1 MLEISVRML
10 LGQTKLDVTFA
21 ASGRSI
27 ALFGPSGSGKTSTL
41 NMIAGLLQP
50 DDGRVVAD
58 NVTLF
63 DKAKRV
69 SVPVHKRRIG
79 YVFQE
84 HRLFPHMNV
93 RKNLDYGRWM
103 TGLPHDPEHQSRVLS
118 MLGIEHLLEWRI
130 NGLSGGEKQR
140 IAIGRALLSKPR
152 LLLFDEPMASLDE
165 ARKAEL
171 MPFLERL
178 RDESGV
184 PMVYVS
190 HVESEVRRMSDT
202 IVHFAN
208 GKVVDVRGSH
218 ERDCRIAAQQRGCV
232 R

>member
-1 MLEISVRML
+1 MLEISVKKL
-10 LGQTKLDVTFA
+10 LGQTKLDVSFVSFV

-41 NMIAGLLQP
+41 NMIAGLVQP

-58 NVTLF
+58 SVTLF

-84 HRLFPHMNV
+84 HRLFPHLSV
-93 RKNLDYGRWM
+93 RKNLDYGRRM
-103 TGLPHDPEHQSRVLS
+103 NRLPHDPDEQTRVLS
-118 MLGIEHLLEWRI
+118 MLSIEHLLERRP

-140 IAIGRALLSKPR
+140 VAIGRALLSKPR
-152 LLLFDEPMASLDE
+152 LLLLDEPMASLDE
-165 ARKAEL
+165 ARKEEL

-178 RDESGV
+178 RDEAGV

-190 HVESEVRRMSDT
+190 HTESEVIRMSDT
-202 IVHFAN
+202 IVLFAN
-208 GKVVDVRGSH
+208 GKVVDVRG
-218 ERDCRIAAQQRGCV
+218 RND
-232 R
+232 

>member
-1 MLEISVRML
+1 MLEISVRKL
-10 LGQTKLDVTFA
+10 LGQTKLDVSFV

-41 NMIAGLLQP
+41 NMIAGLVQP
-50 DDGRVVAD
+50 DDGRVVFD
-58 NVTLF
+58 GMTLF
-63 DKAKRV
+63 DKARRV
-69 SVPVHKRRIG
+69 SVPVHKRHIG

-84 HRLFPHMNV
+84 HRLFPHLIV

-103 TGLPHDPEHQSRVLS
+103 NRLSHDAEHQSKVFS
-118 MLGIEHLLEWRI
+118 MLSIEHLLERRI

-152 LLLFDEPMASLDE
+152 LLLLDEPMSSLDE
-165 ARKAEL
+165 TRKAEL

-202 IVHFAN
+202 NARFAN
-208 GKVVDVRGSH
+208 GEVVDVRGSH
-218 ERDCRIAAQQRGCV
+218 E
-232 R
+232 